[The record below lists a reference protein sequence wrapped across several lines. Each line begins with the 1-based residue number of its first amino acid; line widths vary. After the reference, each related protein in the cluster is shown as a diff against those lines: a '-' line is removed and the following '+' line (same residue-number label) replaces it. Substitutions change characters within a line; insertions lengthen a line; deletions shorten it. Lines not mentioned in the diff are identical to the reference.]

1 MPEAMQWS
9 PALLMVRTDRM
20 NLLFNAKMSS
30 EVSTWL
36 FSMNPSNNEPV
47 NAEPLNLRGVRILLV
62 EDSWNVG
69 VALKS
74 LLRSLGADVAGPAAT
89 TADAERLIA
98 EQIPDVGIVDYN
110 LRGGELANSLI
121 DSMNTQGIRVI
132 VLSGYSTVPLSPEK
146 AASVLQKPVVE
157 AQLIAAL
164 RPVAEEKAASREE

>member
-1 MPEAMQWS
+1 
-9 PALLMVRTDRM
+9 
-20 NLLFNAKMSS
+20 MS
-30 EVSTWL
+30 L
-36 FSMNPSNNEPV
+36 SNNH
-47 NAEPLNLRGVRILLV
+47 EPLNTESLDLTGIRILLV

-74 LLRSLGADVAGPAAT
+74 LLRALGAEVVGPAAT

-98 EQIPDVGIVDYN
+98 QQIPDVGIGDYN
-110 LRGGELANSLI
+110 LRGGELAHGLI

-132 VLSGYSTVPLSPEK
+132 VLSGYSTVPLAPGK

-164 RPVAEEKAASREE
+164 RPVAQEKAARREE